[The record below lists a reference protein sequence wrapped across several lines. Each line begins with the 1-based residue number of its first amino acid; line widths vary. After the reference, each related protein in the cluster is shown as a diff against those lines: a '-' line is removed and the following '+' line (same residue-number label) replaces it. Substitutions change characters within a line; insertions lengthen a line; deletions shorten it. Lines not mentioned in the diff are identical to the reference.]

1 MPKLVINGGKP
12 LNGAVKV
19 SGRKNSA
26 VAVIPATLLV
36 DGSSTLENLPRI
48 EDVNVYL
55 GILRA
60 LGAAVDSTSADGI
73 TVDPAGLDCGRVP
86 FDLVKR
92 LRASYYLLGALL
104 ARFGRAEVA
113 LPGGCDLGPRPID
126 QHLKGFRALGAKV
139 TLERG
144 TVKVRASR
152 LVGAPVYFD
161 IVSVGAT
168 VNVMLAATLAEGT
181 TIIENAAKE
190 PHIVDLANFLNA
202 AGARVRGAGT
212 DIIKITGVKSL
223 RGCNHAI
230 IPDEIEAAT
239 LLMAGVG
246 TGGDVT
252 VENVIPKHLDPITAK
267 LRESGAFVEENG
279 EWVRAVGEGRPRPA
293 NLKTM
298 PYPGYPTDAMPPM
311 TALLSIAGGTSLV
324 SEGIWDN
331 RFKHADE
338 LKKMGA
344 DIRVEGRTAV
354 IEGVEHLEGAPVE
367 AKDLRAGAALLV
379 AGAMAEGETEI
390 YGVEHLDR
398 GYERTEEKFRALG
411 AEIRRAE

>member
-12 LNGAVKV
+12 LNGTVKV

-26 VAVIPATLLV
+26 VAIIPATLLI
-36 DGSSTLENLPRI
+36 DGSSTLENMPRI
-48 EDVNVYL
+48 EDVHVYL

-60 LGAAVDSTSADGI
+60 LGATVDSAASDVAKVNST
-73 TVDPAGLDCGRVP
+73 GLDCGRVP

-104 ARFGRAEVA
+104 ARFGHAEVA

-168 VNVMLAATLAEGT
+168 VNVMLAAALAEGT
-181 TIIENAAKE
+181 TTIENAAKE

-223 RGCNHAI
+223 RGCTHAI

-279 EWVRAVGEGRPRPA
+279 EWVRAVAEGRPRPA
-293 NLKTM
+293 NVKTM

-311 TALLSIAGGTSLV
+311 TALLSVAEGTSLV

-354 IEGVEHLEGAPVE
+354 IEGVDHLEGAPVE

-379 AGAMAEGETEI
+379 AGAIAEGETEI

-411 AEIRRAE
+411 AEIRRVE

>member
-212 DIIKITGVKSL
+212 DIIKITGVKNL

-279 EWVRAVGEGRPRPA
+279 EWVRAVAEGRPRPA

>member
-48 EDVNVYL
+48 DDVNVYL

-60 LGAAVDSTSADGI
+60 LGASVDSASTDVI

-104 ARFGRAEVA
+104 ARFGHAEVA

-126 QHLKGFRALGAKV
+126 QHLKGFKALGAKV

-212 DIIKITGVKSL
+212 DIIKITGVKNL

-279 EWVRAVGEGRPRPA
+279 EWVRAVAEGRPRPA